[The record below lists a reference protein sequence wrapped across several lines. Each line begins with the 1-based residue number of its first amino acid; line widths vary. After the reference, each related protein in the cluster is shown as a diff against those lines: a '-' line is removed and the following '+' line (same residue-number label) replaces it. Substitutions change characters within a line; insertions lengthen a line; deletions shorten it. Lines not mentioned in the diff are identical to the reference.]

1 MAHLTAGDLVDSG
14 TLPPEVLGA
23 CVACMRDRHNVPV
36 MSLARPGKITLIH
49 ALVGLLLLA
58 NVPLLDLDA
67 DDELRL
73 ERSRHQRILLR
84 RDRFKRAPRG
94 SALEALHSLAR
105 PKAR

>member
-1 MAHLTAGDLVDSG
+1 
-14 TLPPEVLGA
+14 
-23 CVACMRDRHNVPV
+23 MRDRHNVPV
-36 MSLARPGKITLIH
+36 MSLAGPGKTTLIH
-49 ALVGLLLLA
+49 AVVGLLLLA

-73 ERSRHQRILLR
+73 ERSRQKRILLR
-84 RDRFKRAPRG
+84 RDRFKHALRS